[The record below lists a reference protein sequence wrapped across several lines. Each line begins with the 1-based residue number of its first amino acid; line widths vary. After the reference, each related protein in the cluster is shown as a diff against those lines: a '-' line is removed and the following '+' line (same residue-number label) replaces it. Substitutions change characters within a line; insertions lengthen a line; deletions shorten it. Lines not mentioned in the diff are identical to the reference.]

1 LALIYSQNRIDS
13 TQPREIEAGPKRLFS
28 TLANSIEI
36 IELEKP
42 EAINGRLPTS
52 RIRFLPDAQHE
63 SIHSAYSVAR
73 QLQAN

>member
-13 TQPREIEAGPKRLFS
+13 TQAREIGAGPKHLNR

-36 IELEKP
+36 IELENP
-42 EAINGRLPTS
+42 EAINELLPTS
-52 RIRFLPDAQHE
+52 RIRSLPDAQQE
-63 SIHSAYSVAR
+63 SIHSASCVAR